1 MRRML
6 LSTPAPIESAPLV
19 PDLAETPS
27 PGPGQLLIQ
36 VEACAVCRTDLQL
49 AEGDI
54 SPHATLL
61 TPGHQVVGTVVALGA
76 DVGDWSEGDRAAI
89 GWLARTCGACDYCR
103 SGRENLCE
111 AAAFTGWDRAGG
123 YATHVVVDAGFAF
136 PLPVSA
142 PAEQLAPLLCGGV
155 IGYRSLHVSGIQPG
169 QLLGLYGFG
178 ASARLSLQVALRW
191 GCEVYVATRSQAE
204 QQRAL
209 EMGARWAG
217 GYDELPPLP
226 LHAAVT
232 FAPVGSVVVTA
243 LRALA
248 PAGVVAINA
257 IHLDRI
263 PEFDYDWL
271 WRERSLRSVA
281 NYTRE
286 DARAFLQMASEHPFD
301 VDVATYPLEQANE
314 ALAALKA
321 GTIEGTGVLL
331 PG

>member
-6 LSTPAPIESAPLV
+6 LSAAAPIESAPLV
-19 PDLAETPS
+19 QDDVVTPV

-54 SPHATLL
+54 PPRAIPL

-76 DVGDWSEGDRAAI
+76 DAGDWSTDDRAAI
-89 GWLARTCGACDYCR
+89 GWLASTCGTCGFCTA
-103 SGRENLCE
+103 GRENLCE

-123 YATHVVVDAGFAF
+123 FATHVVVDAAFAF
-136 PLPVSA
+136 PMPSSA
-142 PAEQLAPLLCGGV
+142 PPAVLAPLLCGGV
-155 IGYRSLHVSGIQPG
+155 IGYRSLHIAGIQPG
-169 QLLGLYGFG
+169 QRLGLYGFG

-191 GCEVYVATRSQAE
+191 GCDVYVATRSHSE

-217 GYDELPPLP
+217 GYDDQPPEP

-232 FAPVGSVVVTA
+232 FAPVGSVVVSA
-243 LRALA
+243 LRAIA
-248 PAGVVAINA
+248 PAGTVAINA
-257 IHLDRI
+257 IHLDHI
-263 PEFDYDWL
+263 PEFNYNWL

-281 NYTRE
+281 NYTRD
-286 DARAFLQMASEHPFD
+286 DARAFLRMAIEQPFD
-301 VDVATYPLEQANE
+301 VDIATYPLEQANE

-321 GTIEGTGVLL
+321 GKIAGTGVLL